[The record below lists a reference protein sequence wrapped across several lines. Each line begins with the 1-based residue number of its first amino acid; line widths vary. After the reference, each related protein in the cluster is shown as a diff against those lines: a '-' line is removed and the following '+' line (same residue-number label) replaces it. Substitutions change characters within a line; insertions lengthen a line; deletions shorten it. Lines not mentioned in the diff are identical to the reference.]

1 MAKIEDLLRVLKES
15 PSTRWVAHEVD
26 ETLSQGVSMNFKD
39 AAEDSRFYELMPA
52 INIPTQDKNKRQKY
66 ETSRPFTEDEKIEVI
81 LKAFE
86 VMYLDLPAIR
96 ESAIKNLAEID
107 NGIKS
112 IVFSSADDDISNEKN
127 THNINIVGISE
138 ESNRLRKIH
147 SEFVKEIEK

>member
-1 MAKIEDLLRVLKES
+1 MENIEELLRDLKES
-15 PSTRWVAHEVD
+15 PSTRWVANEVD

-52 INIPTQDKNKRQKY
+52 SNIPAQDKNKRQKY
-66 ETSRPFTEDEKIEVI
+66 ETSRPFTEGEKIEVI

-96 ESAIKNLAEID
+96 ESAIKNLSEID
-107 NGIKS
+107 NSIES

-127 THNINIVGISE
+127 THEINIIGIEE
-138 ESNRLRKIH
+138 ESNRLRNIH
-147 SEFVKEIEK
+147 LEFLEEIEK